1 MTIEDDDDLDGLVAP
16 FEHTVVVTHGPRRV
30 LTLSS

>member
-1 MTIEDDDDLDGLVAP
+1 MTIEDDDDLDGLVEQ
-16 FEHTVVVTHGPRRV
+16 FEPTLVTHGPARV